1 MTAKFDFDKVID
13 RRDTDAT
20 KYAELAEKYGRT
32 DLLPLWIADMDFAT
46 PDPIGDALAAC
57 ARIPVL
63 GYTTAPPAMR
73 RSIAAWLSHRHAW
86 DVTPDEIDFV
96 PGVKKALGLCIN
108 YFTRPG
114 DKVLIQPPVYHSF
127 RSVIEGNGRTPV
139 TNPLVYDGHDYHMDL
154 DALEHTIA
162 DTRPAMM
169 IVCNPH
175 NPVGIQWDTPTLRR
189 VASICRRHGVILLSD
204 EIYADLVLDGRRH
217 IPTATVSDD
226 AAAITVTLGAPSK
239 TFNMPGIASA
249 WTVVH
254 SPELRR
260 GWFDWLHA
268 SEFDTPPVA
277 AIYSTMAAYSR
288 CEEWLDALLPYLAD
302 NCRAAI
308 DYIAAHMP
316 GVRAVMPGAGFGLW
330 IDFNGTGLPHDAL
343 TDMLVNVASVAVSDG
358 ASFGAEGSG
367 FVRLNVG
374 VPRTVLLDGLQRIA
388 RALAAGTTDT
398 AAS

>member
-1 MTAKFDFDKVID
+1 
-13 RRDTDAT
+13 
-20 KYAELAEKYGRT
+20 
-32 DLLPLWIADMDFAT
+32 
-46 PDPIGDALAAC
+46 
-57 ARIPVL
+57 
-63 GYTTAPPAMR
+63 
-73 RSIAAWLSHRHAW
+73 
-86 DVTPDEIDFV
+86 
-96 PGVKKALGLCIN
+96 
-108 YFTRPG
+108 
-114 DKVLIQPPVYHSF
+114 
-127 RSVIEGNGRTPV
+127 
-139 TNPLVYDGHDYHMDL
+139 
-154 DALEHTIA
+154 
-162 DTRPAMM
+162 
-169 IVCNPH
+169 
-175 NPVGIQWDTPTLRR
+175 
-189 VASICRRHGVILLSD
+189 
-204 EIYADLVLDGRRH
+204 
-217 IPTATVSDD
+217 
-226 AAAITVTLGAPSK
+226 
-239 TFNMPGIASA
+239 MPGIASA

-330 IDFNGTGLPHDAL
+330 IDFTGTGLPHDAL

-358 ASFGAEGSG
+358 ASFGAEGTG

-388 RALAAGTTDT
+388 RALAAGPTDT